1 MKVGEAHVLRRWNLV
16 SPFRGRAA
24 AAETPVHSVP
34 VERPSFGDIL
44 ITDRFFVADQ
54 VSGIKLLVFC
64 IQMRFLP
71 EQKYLHLE
79 VDCVKQCAT
88 VVIILC

>member
-1 MKVGEAHVLRRWNLV
+1 MCSAVEPCLSLPWQSRRCRNPRAFRSVGRL
-16 SPFRGRAA
+16 
-24 AAETPVHSVP
+24 
-34 VERPSFGDIL
+34 SFGDIL
-44 ITDRFFVADQ
+44 ITDRFFVSDQ

-79 VDCVKQCAT
+79 VDCVEQRAT